1 MHNEVNVVG
10 GPEHVLCRHLCME
23 GLQDGNVIYVIIAKT
38 FYGLAAESGV
48 YMATKPVFRKPSL
61 SSS

>member
-1 MHNEVNVVG
+1 MVG